1 MLNFF
6 KNTEKVHQKSY
17 FPELDGL
24 RGLAVIFVF
33 IFHLNETGMMKGG
46 FIGVDMFFV
55 ISGFIMTKILY
66 QSIENHQFS
75 YRTFIA
81 ARIARLYPALICV
94 LFVSLIAGYL
104 IYTPD
109 YYINSAKSGFSALL
123 SYSNW
128 FFAKGVGYWA
138 LEQVTDPFLHTWSLG
153 VELQFYLI
161 WPVMVLL
168 LIRLLPQHIWL
179 ISSFLLII
187 LIILISLG
195 SSYFFG
201 DFQNNATLA
210 FFSTFSRIF
219 EFAMGSLLFIYQ
231 YHYSKVNNKLTTS
244 IISEV
249 IIIGA
254 LSFLVFSAMYF
265 DKNTLNYPNGITML
279 IIIATVLCIN
289 NGTHAKYTGW
299 FLRNKFILSIGL
311 LSYSIYLV
319 HWPFIVFT
327 RYFFNEISG
336 IWMHV
341 IVILAILFLSLTL
354 YVGVENRYRR
364 LKIFDF
370 QSSITS
376 LWYLLVFIVLAGSQ
390 YIIYAKGFPNRE
402 KFQMSQEMEA
412 LLKGYA
418 EIGIPSGY
426 IVIGDTTQEPSFIIT
441 GDSYARQYMQ
451 SFDELLKNKKVAAH
465 FFNRPA
471 CSYVQDI
478 KAEWRYD
485 VKNCIAEQ
493 EQLYQLIQEE
503 QLPIIYIQ
511 RFGHFLPFKNNSF
524 INNTFQL
531 YYSEIPYLARYEENL
546 KMLLNDAPADIMIF
560 NSQPDYYFD
569 TRDVFRR
576 NMYDKEYLKRF
587 TYHPYNIKMQN
598 AIGNQLLDK
607 VLAET
612 NKVVEYVDILGVLC
626 QSDANKC
633 RVLDEQLMPLYSD
646 GAHLSVN
653 GIHYVWQK
661 IEPQICNFI
670 DKNTNQH

>member
-33 IFHLNETGMMKGG
+33 IFHLNETGVMKGG
-46 FIGVDMFFV
+46 FIGVDIFFV

-94 LFVSLIAGYL
+94 LLVSLIVGYL

-109 YYINSAKSGFSALL
+109 YYLNSAKSGFSALL

-128 FFAKGVGYWA
+128 LFSKGVGYWN
-138 LEQVTDPFLHTWSLG
+138 LDQVTDPFLHTWSLG
-153 VELQFYLI
+153 IELQFYLV
-161 WPVMVLL
+161 WPVIMLL
-168 LIRLLPQHIWL
+168 FIQLSRNFWL
-179 ISSFLLII
+179 ITGFLLII
-187 LIILISLG
+187 LASLG

-201 DFQNNATLA
+201 AIQNHPTLA

-219 EFAMGSLLFIYQ
+219 EFAIGGLLVVYQ
-231 YHYSKVNNKLTTS
+231 HKLPRINERITS
-244 IISEV
+244 SMISEV
-249 IIIGA
+249 IVFSG
-254 LSFLVFSAMYF
+254 LGFLVFSAMYF
-265 DKNTLNYPNGITML
+265 DKNTLNYPNWITVL
-279 IIIATVLCIN
+279 IVIATMLCIN
-289 NGTHAKYTGW
+289 NAAHARYSGW
-299 FLRNKFILSIGL
+299 ILRNKLMLGIGL

-319 HWPFIVFT
+319 HWPLIVFA
-327 RYFFNEISG
+327 RYIFNG
-336 IWMHV
+336 IDGV
-341 IVILAILFLSLTL
+341 IMYSSIIAITLLLSLLL

-376 LWYLLVFIVLAGSQ
+376 LWYLSVFVGLVGSQ
-390 YIIYAKGFPNRE
+390 YIIYAKGFPNRD

-426 IVIGDTTQEPSFIIT
+426 IVIGDTTQKPSLIVA

-451 SFDELLKNKKVAAH
+451 PFNELLKDKKLSAH

-478 KAEWRYD
+478 KAAWRHD
-485 VKNCIAEQ
+485 VKACIKEQ
-493 EQLYQLIQEE
+493 EQFYQIIKEE

-511 RFGHFLPFKNNSF
+511 RFGHFLPFKNSSF
-524 INNTFQL
+524 TDNESQL
-531 YYSEIPYLARYEENL
+531 YLSEIPYIARYEENF
-546 KMLLNDAPADIMIF
+546 KMLLNDAPAEIMVF
-560 NSQPDYYFD
+560 NLQPDYYFD
-569 TRDVFRR
+569 ARDVFRR
-576 NMYDKEYLKRF
+576 NMYDKKYLKQF
-587 TYHPYNIKMQN
+587 IYHSYNMEMQN
-598 AIGNQLLDK
+598 ALGNQLLDK
-607 VLAET
+607 VLSQST
-612 NKVVEYVDILGVLC
+612 KLVEYVDILGIFC
-626 QSDANKC
+626 HSNIAKC
-633 RVLDEQLMPLYSD
+633 RVLDEQRVPLYSD
-646 GAHLSVN
+646 GSHLSVN
-653 GIHYVWQK
+653 GINYVWQK
-661 IEPQICNFI
+661 IKPQISNFI
-670 DKNTNQH
+670 DKNTNRH